1 LPGGRDMGGFR
12 ILEHIVT
19 QHPEN
24 RVLFTNE
31 SGLTVMMRFVV
42 LLCAEER
49 KLLLLGEPI

>member
-1 LPGGRDMGGFR
+1 M
-12 ILEHIVT
+12 
-19 QHPEN
+19 
-24 RVLFTNE
+24 FTNE